1 MIKPFYRV
9 KKRTLL
15 AIAGCVWFIA
25 VFYTGLG
32 CALAGVLFRIF
43 FVRYNTAA
51 NAE

>member
-1 MIKPFYRV
+1 MSKPFYRV

-51 NAE
+51 E